1 MRRFAFG
8 FAMGALVLATA
19 ACSATGGSSTAA
31 AGGTGGTIEGITWR
45 LSSFTSGG
53 ASTTVPA
60 TVAVDAVFKTGTV
73 TGTSGCNRYNGPAVV
88 TSPAIKIGP
97 LASTQMACTGPAAD
111 VEKAYLADL
120 TNAASFTATADKLT
134 IYDAAGA
141 SILVYAAGPANPL
154 VGEWNVTGYNN
165 GKEAVVSPIAGTT
178 LTATF
183 TADTVSGSS
192 GCNDYHGSY
201 KLDGDQVTIGPLAS
215 TMKACDQA
223 IMDQEAAFLT
233 ALQTPSSVEQ
243 AGATITL
250 RDASGAMQVNL
261 GPK

>member
-8 FAMGALVLATA
+8 LAMGALAFATA
-19 ACSATGGSSTAA
+19 ACSATGGSTSA
-31 AGGTGGTIEGITWR
+31 AGGTGGTIDGITWR
-45 LSSFTSGG
+45 LSSFSSAGTS
-53 ASTTVPA
+53 TNTPA
-60 TVAVDAVFKTGTV
+60 GVAVDALFDTGKV
-73 TGTSGCNRYNGPAVV
+73 TGTSGCNRYNGPAMV
-88 TSPAIKIGP
+88 TGASIKIGP
-97 LASTQMACTGPAAD
+97 LASTAMACIGPAAD
-111 VEKAYLADL
+111 VEKAYLANL
-120 TNAASFTATADKLT
+120 ANAASFTATADKLT

-183 TADTVSGSS
+183 TEDQVSGSS
-192 GCNDYHGSY
+192 GCNTYSGGY

-223 IMDQEAAFLT
+223 IMDQETAFLT

-243 AGATITL
+243 AGTSITL